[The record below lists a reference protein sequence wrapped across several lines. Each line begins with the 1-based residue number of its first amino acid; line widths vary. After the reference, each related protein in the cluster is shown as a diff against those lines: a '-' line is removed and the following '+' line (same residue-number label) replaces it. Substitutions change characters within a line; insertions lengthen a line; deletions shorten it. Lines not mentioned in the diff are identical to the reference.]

1 MLGQQRPGE
10 VRPRVHGR
18 GHEVRREVIGSIPS
32 RRRRRRRRRH
42 DVGLRTLDPGSGLF
56 IVDTVPVD
64 NGSLHLDHT
73 GPLCIQKRFLMS
85 PNKL

>member
-73 GPLCIQKRFLMS
+73 GRFVFK
-85 PNKL
+85 NAF

>member
-32 RRRRRRRRRH
+32 RRRRRRRRNG
-42 DVGLRTLDPGSGLF
+42 VGPRTLDPGSRLF

-64 NGSLHLDHT
+64 NGSLHLDLT